1 MPRSLGEITN
11 DIKIGKVAKT
21 FPEQVDIRPKRGHI
35 EITTRC
41 NLFCKQCARQT
52 LKLPEPY
59 DMPFDHFVK
68 IFDQFPYMRKL
79 SITGLSESLLNKDYF
94 NMIRYAKSKQPIEIG
109 SFSNGNILTDQMAEN
124 IIKSKV
130 DNFNIST
137 DAATKEVYGQ
147 IRIGGKVDK
156 VLENVARLV
165 QTRKRLNSK
174 LPIIGLSMTLMKDNF
189 GDAVKL
195 VEIGKELGVDS
206 VGFGDLNLD
215 WSTELKE
222 LDRAKTNEIVAQVV
236 QRAKELGIHIAY
248 NLMEDRACDEP
259 FLYPYITAKGFL
271 TPCCWRPYDKVF
283 NFGNLLETPF
293 DQLWNSEKI
302 KKFRRDLASGNV
314 PGLCRGCVYTKKHL
328 ERNGIKPDF
337 GSSAPSTTELP
348 VIQ

>member
-41 NLFCKQCARQT
+41 TLFCKQCARQT

-137 DAATKEVYGQ
+137 D
-147 IRIGGKVDK
+147 
-156 VLENVARLV
+156 
-165 QTRKRLNSK
+165 
-174 LPIIGLSMTLMKDNF
+174 
-189 GDAVKL
+189 
-195 VEIGKELGVDS
+195 
-206 VGFGDLNLD
+206 
-215 WSTELKE
+215 LKE